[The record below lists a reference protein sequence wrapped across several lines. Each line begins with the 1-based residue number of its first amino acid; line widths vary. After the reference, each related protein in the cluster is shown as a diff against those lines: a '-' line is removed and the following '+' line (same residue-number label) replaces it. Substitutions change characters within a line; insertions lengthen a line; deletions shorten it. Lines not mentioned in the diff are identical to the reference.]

1 MAGNSRR
8 SDRKVIE
15 FDSRSFS
22 FRKVRRDVGRA
33 ASFVSGYLAATLAA
47 AVLAYAVFAIFFS
60 TDTEKA
66 LRREIRMYERLYP
79 DLAPKAEL
87 IRDAVAG
94 LQHKDNE
101 IYEQVFHTSAPDLDP
116 TGRLDFLFAS
126 DTIPDERL
134 TSYARDKADSLLR
147 LASGVDAAFVKIF
160 EALEDSSLVRPPM
173 KLPLR
178 DVSFPQVG
186 ASIGSRLDPFFKA
199 YVWHEGLDFIVLR
212 GTPVYAA
219 ADGEVISSGSTKKS
233 GNSVEIRH
241 AGDYVTVYSHLESR
255 GVRAGQTVKAG
266 QQIGTVGMSGRS
278 FAPHLHYELR
288 LDGRTLDPVNY
299 FFGSVGPAEYANM
312 LYMSANTQQSM
323 D

>member
-33 ASFVSGYLAATLAA
+33 ASFVSGYLAATLAYSNGDITQ
-47 AVLAYAVFAIFFS
+47 VTK

-178 DVSFPQVG
+178 DVSFPQTG

-241 AGDYVTVYSHLESR
+241 AGGYVTVYSHLESR